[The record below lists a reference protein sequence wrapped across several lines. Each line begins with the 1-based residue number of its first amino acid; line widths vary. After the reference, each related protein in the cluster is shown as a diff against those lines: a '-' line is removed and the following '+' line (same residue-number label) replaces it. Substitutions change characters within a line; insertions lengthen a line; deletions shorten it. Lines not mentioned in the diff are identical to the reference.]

1 MLTLLLSHTDI
12 YHVDQISCCSFVITV
27 VIIVTVVVVNV
38 KVHSVVCTDSEA
50 EASIGRL
57 VR

>member
-1 MLTLLLSHTDI
+1 MLSLLPHSYI
-12 YHVDQISCCSFVITV
+12 YFVDQISCCSCVIAV

-50 EASIGRL
+50 EAGIGRL